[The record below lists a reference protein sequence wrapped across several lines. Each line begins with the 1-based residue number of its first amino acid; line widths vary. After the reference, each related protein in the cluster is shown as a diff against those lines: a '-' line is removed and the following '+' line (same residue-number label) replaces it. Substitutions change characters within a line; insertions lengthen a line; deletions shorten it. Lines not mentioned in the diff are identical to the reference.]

1 MDKITALKLAIENAD
16 QLKSELPG
24 EQYQVPALTSLRI
37 RHLLNSIGKLGT
49 KYMEIGV
56 HKGGTFTASVSNNS
70 NLTEIVAIDSFASD
84 ENDYEKTVNEYGKAR
99 PEFEHWANKFLPK
112 ESSFKLIVSDS
123 FQVDLNEVPKD
134 IDVYLY
140 DGDHSEEYQRKALTY
155 FKDNLADEFIFLCD
169 DFGWGDVQKGTRKGI
184 EDAGY
189 IILFEQYMASKNS
202 HDNDSWWN
210 GFYVAL
216 LKKGENKIEWQKR
229 MKQPMMEKGKR
240 KNQKANN
247 GKLQKRC
254 R

>member
-1 MDKITALKLAIENAD
+1 MDKISALKLAIENAD
-16 QLKSELPG
+16 QLKSELPN

-49 KYMEIGV
+49 QYLEVGV

-70 NLTEIVAIDSFASD
+70 NLKEIVAVDSFESD
-84 ENDYEKTVNEYGKAR
+84 NNNENDKAQ
-99 PEFEHWANKFLPK
+99 PQFIHWANKLKSP
-112 ESSFKLIVSDS
+112 ESNFTLIVSDS
-123 FQVDLNEVPKD
+123 FQVDLSLLPKG

-140 DGDHSEEYQRKALTY
+140 DGDHSEAYQRKALTY

-169 DFGWGDVQKGTRKGI
+169 DFDWDEVQQGTRKGI

-189 IILFEQYMASKNS
+189 IILFEQYMASKGS

-216 LKKGENKIEWQKR
+216 LKKGENKIEWQKTD
-229 MKQPMMEKGKR
+229 EAAYDGKGK
-240 KNQKANN
+240 KK
-247 GKLQKRC
+247 KSKSK
-254 R
+254 

>member
-49 KYMEIGV
+49 QYLEVGV

-70 NLTEIVAIDSFASD
+70 NLKEIFAVDSFESD
-84 ENDYEKTVNEYGKAR
+84 KENENDKAQ
-99 PEFEHWANKFLPK
+99 PQFVYWANKLKSP
-112 ESSFKLIVSDS
+112 ESNFTLIVSDS
-123 FQVDLNEVPKD
+123 FQVDLSLLPKGID
-134 IDVYLY
+134 IYLY

-169 DFGWGDVQKGTRKGI
+169 DFDWDEVQQGTRKGI

-189 IILFEQYMASKNS
+189 IILFEQYMASKGS

-216 LKKGENKIEWQKR
+216 LKKGENKIEWQKTD
-229 MKQPMMEKGKR
+229 EAAYDGKGK
-240 KNQKANN
+240 KK
-247 GKLQKRC
+247 KTKSK
-254 R
+254 